1 LFQLKIIIILIYII
15 RSKEDHNK
23 AIGRFEKKIQNIAN
37 LPTKFNAAENEEDHL
52 DTLNKFPPIFVR
64 MVIFNLVNE
73 LDISYKMSEG
83 MAYHSV
89 ACYAQ
94 GYNDD
99 GLKYTVLSWNSY
111 FYAYNLDN
119 GYVSFKYLINSLKEP
134 SNLSN
139 KTEVNVYYLKH
150 LLSHLKL
157 SSYLTWLYFCVLLG
171 DYDIGIDRNISYFR
185 QKRIDTR
192 NGNIMNLIVHL
203 RQNESSMLSN
213 NFSEIRYSYRDRRLV
228 EIIDDLL
235 ALFKFKNHFYKFID
249 SVLIDDFERFITSIR
264 DLKICYLS
272 CFVEDCNE
280 QSIYQICKETP
291 ILRGIY
297 SNLSDSSSVREFSR
311 LPITASGRLWE
322 SIEYSSNKIDNL
334 ALNLLAEFK

>member
-1 LFQLKIIIILIYII
+1 MFQLKIIIYII

-119 GYVSFKYLINSLKEP
+119 GYVSFK
-134 SNLSN
+134 
-139 KTEVNVYYLKH
+139 
-150 LLSHLKL
+150 
-157 SSYLTWLYFCVLLG
+157 
-171 DYDIGIDRNISYFR
+171 
-185 QKRIDTR
+185 
-192 NGNIMNLIVHL
+192 
-203 RQNESSMLSN
+203 
-213 NFSEIRYSYRDRRLV
+213 
-228 EIIDDLL
+228 
-235 ALFKFKNHFYKFID
+235 FK
-249 SVLIDDFERFITSIR
+249 
-264 DLKICYLS
+264 
-272 CFVEDCNE
+272 
-280 QSIYQICKETP
+280 Q
-291 ILRGIY
+291 
-297 SNLSDSSSVREFSR
+297 
-311 LPITASGRLWE
+311 
-322 SIEYSSNKIDNL
+322 
-334 ALNLLAEFK
+334 